1 MRGAPC
7 KNAIICWSKIW
18 IFPPRRYQ
26 EKSGLLRTR
35 LTYMCIHTPRCTF
48 CTSPGYAL
56 NFDWWHS
63 RWEFHIIRAAGPYLA
78 EEIPAR
84 RRVPGK
90 TWEFRRRTESTV
102 DQNYATTLTR
112 SQEGR
117 EGENVLDWHSSA
129 MHSMNGILKCRKARI
144 VGTFKPTWPK
154 NKRQNWLLRML
165 VGDHA
170 YWNT

>member
-1 MRGAPC
+1 MNSLANLVQHYFCDSVLMRGAPC
-7 KNAIICWSKIW
+7 KDAIISWSKIW

-84 RRVPGK
+84 RRARAKHENLEGGRKVRLIKITPLHLQDHKKG
-90 TWEFRRRTESTV
+90 ERERMSLIG
-102 DQNYATTLTR
+102 TL
-112 SQEGR
+112 Q
-117 EGENVLDWHSSA
+117 L
-129 MHSMNGILKCRKARI
+129 CI
-144 VGTFKPTWPK
+144 VW
-154 NKRQNWLLRML
+154 M
-165 VGDHA
+165 A
-170 YWNT
+170 YWNAEKHVL